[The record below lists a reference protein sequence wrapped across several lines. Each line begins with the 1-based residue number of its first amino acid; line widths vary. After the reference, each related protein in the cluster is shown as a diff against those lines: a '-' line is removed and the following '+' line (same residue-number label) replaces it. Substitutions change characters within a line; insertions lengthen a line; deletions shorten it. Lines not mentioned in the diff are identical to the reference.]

1 MHVQETTQHM
11 KRRQFLL
18 MSSAASAGLM
28 LRPVLAGSDAKIAG
42 ARDALFADGFEA
54 VTPSTNSAFR
64 FPSGYFEP
72 ESLLPLQ
79 KIYPQSDAITPA
91 ASHHRRAYPGLRWEC
106 PVRAMG
112 GSNPRFYE
120 LLSGPPG
127 MRIGEFLQRDAFGD
141 YVPTP
146 DYATLAWESPVAG
159 SHLIRVRCSDQN
171 NTPVLFEFRLEVAPD
186 GHLFTAPTALGN
198 GDGSS
203 PQNAMAWN
211 QAMLGNG
218 VVSPSRGKVLVCRG
232 GSYTL
237 SDDLLVNA
245 SHMAT
250 SLIAYPGETPVFNR
264 GIQIRASDV
273 FVGGLTFDGVSTG
286 NFGIINDWN
295 FNHRWSV
302 WRCHFERCFNANTAQ
317 NNNQC
322 CIGAVN
328 GGQAVGRQ
336 HLLLAEN
343 TYRNCNGLHGY
354 DFYNVDT
361 HLCERETFIVD
372 DASIAVRH
380 SVWFPKGYCRFYEIS
395 FCRADLPP
403 QAVEVESIIQ
413 AYNAAYSVSRS
424 GVGSIEYNF
433 VRGGSNVGALVTNG
447 AANGTAA
454 NVGPITLVCQVRRNT
469 FVGKRIGARNFDRGV
484 GVDRHS
490 YFAGNVLQTQS
501 NGSIA
506 TWGPK
511 NADPIWFI
519 ESSSLGAEIGLVDV
533 DGRLID
539 TIHRGRHGAQ
549 VWRPEG

>member
-1 MHVQETTQHM
+1 M

-18 MSSAASAGLM
+18 LTTAASTALALRPDACRAGSSGGSSALY
-28 LRPVLAGSDAKIAG
+28 
-42 ARDALFADGFEA
+42 ADGFEA
-54 VTPSTNSAFR
+54 VTPSTNTAYL
-64 FPSGYFEP
+64 FPPGYFEP
-72 ESLLPLQ
+72 NSLLPLQ
-79 KIYPQSDAITPA
+79 KIYPQSDAVAPA

-141 YVPTP
+141 YVPKP
-146 DYATLAWESPVAG
+146 DYATLIWESPVAG
-159 SHLIRVRCSDQN
+159 SYLIRVRCSDQN
-171 NTPVLFEFRLEVAPD
+171 NTPLLFEFRLQVALD
-186 GHLFTAPTALGN
+186 GHLFTAPAALGS

-203 PQNAMAWN
+203 PQNAMAWS

-218 VVSPSRGKVLVCRG
+218 IVSPSRGKVLVCRG
-232 GSYTL
+232 GNYAL
-237 SDDLLVNA
+237 SDAILVNA

-250 SLIAYPGETPVFNR
+250 SIIAYPGEIPVFNR
-264 GIQIRASDV
+264 GIQMRSSDV
-273 FVGGLTFDGVSTG
+273 FLGGLRFEGVGTG
-286 NFGIINDWN
+286 NFGVINDWE

-328 GGQAVGRQ
+328 GGQAHGRQ

-343 TYRNCNGLHGY
+343 TYRNCSGLHGY
-354 DFYNVDT
+354 DFFNVDT

-372 DASIAVRH
+372 DPSIAVRH

-403 QAVEVESIIQ
+403 QAVEAENIIQ
-413 AYNAAYSVSRS
+413 AYNAAYAVSLP
-424 GVGSIEYNF
+424 GVGSIEYSF
-433 VRGGSNVGALVTNG
+433 VRGGSNVGGLVTHG
-447 AANGTAA
+447 AANGTAP
-454 NVGPITLVCQVRRNT
+454 NVGPITIVCQVRRNT
-469 FVGKRIGARNFDRGV
+469 FVGKRIGARNWDRES

-490 YFAGNVLQTQS
+490 YFAANVLQTAS
-501 NGSIA
+501 NGAVGLSGA
-506 TWGPK
+506 ANTNPV
-511 NADPIWFI
+511 WFI
-519 ESSSLGAEIGLVDV
+519 ERDALSAGSGLVDGN
-533 DGRLID
+533 GRLID
-539 TIHRGRHGAQ
+539 EGFRGRRGAQ
-549 VWRPEG
+549 VWRPA

>member
-1 MHVQETTQHM
+1 M

-18 MSSAASAGLM
+18 LTTAASAALA
-28 LRPVLAGSDAKIAG
+28 LRPDACRAGASAGSST
-42 ARDALFADGFEA
+42 LYADGFES
-54 VTPSTNSAFR
+54 VTPSTNTAYL
-64 FPSGYFEP
+64 FPPGYFEP
-72 ESLLPLQ
+72 DSLLPLQ
-79 KIYPQSDAITPA
+79 KIYPQDDATTPA

-127 MRIGEFLQRDAFGD
+127 MRIGEFLQRDASGD

-146 DYATLAWESPVAG
+146 DYATLIWESPVAG
-159 SHLIRVRCSDQN
+159 SYLIRVRCSDQN
-171 NTPVLFEFRLEVAPD
+171 NTPVLFEFRLQVALD
-186 GHLFTAPTALGN
+186 GHLFTAPTSLGS

-232 GSYTL
+232 GNYTL
-237 SDDLLVNA
+237 SDAVLVNA

-264 GIQIRASDV
+264 GIQMRASDV
-273 FVGGLTFDGVSTG
+273 FIGGLRFEGIGTG
-286 NFGIINDWN
+286 NFGVINDWE

-302 WRCHFERCFNANTAQ
+302 WRCHFERCFNSNTAQ
-317 NNNQC
+317 HENQS

-328 GGQAVGRQ
+328 GGRAQGRQ
-336 HLLLAEN
+336 HLLVAEN
-343 TYRNCNGLHGY
+343 TYRNCSGLHGY
-354 DFYNVDT
+354 DFFNVDT

-372 DASIAVRH
+372 DPSIQVRH

-403 QAVEVESIIQ
+403 QAVEAESIIQ
-413 AYNAAYSVSRS
+413 AYNAAYAVTLPS
-424 GVGSIEYNF
+424 VGSIEYNF
-433 VRGGSNVGALVTNG
+433 VRGGSNVGGLVTNG
-447 AANGTAA
+447 AANATAA
-454 NVGPITLVCQVRRNT
+454 NVGPITIVCQVRRNT
-469 FVGKRIGARNFDRGV
+469 FVGKRIGARNWDRES

-490 YFAGNVLQTQS
+490 DFAANVLQTAS
-501 NGSIA
+501 NGAVGVSGA
-506 TWGPK
+506 ANNNPV
-511 NADPIWFI
+511 WFV
-519 ESSSLGAEIGLVDV
+519 ERDALSAGAGLVDGS
-533 DGRLID
+533 GRLID
-539 TIHRGRHGAQ
+539 AGFRGRRGAQ
-549 VWRPEG
+549 VWRPA